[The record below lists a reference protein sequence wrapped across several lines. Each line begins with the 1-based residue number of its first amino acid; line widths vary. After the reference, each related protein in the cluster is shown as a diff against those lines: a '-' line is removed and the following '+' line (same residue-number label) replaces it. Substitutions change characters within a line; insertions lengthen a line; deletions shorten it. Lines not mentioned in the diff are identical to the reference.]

1 MDVYSKRRRSI
12 YIDFKTRERRQVKVV
27 SRKMKVSDISIAVIL
42 LAILVIIIF
51 PAPPAL
57 MDLLLIINMAV
68 CVIILLF
75 SLYVK
80 DPVDFSVFPTIL
92 LFITVFRLALNLA
105 STRLILGNE
114 GNAGEVIRAFG
125 EVVVGGNLAVGVITF
140 LIILIVQFMVITKG
154 AERVSEVSARFT
166 LDAMPGK
173 QMAIDADLNSGF
185 IDEDTARMRREKIQH
200 EADFHGAMDGASKFI
215 KGDAIAGLLVTFV
228 NAIGG
233 IVIGILTMDADI
245 GEVAQIFTLAT
256 IGDGLITQIPA
267 LLISTASGII
277 VTRSG
282 RDETFGGELS
292 KQVLGQPNALIMGGV
307 LIIIISLVP
316 GLPTIPMWIVAITLL
331 IVGYVTYN
339 KIQREAVVE
348 EHVEEEVAAEE
359 KRKPESVT
367 ALLQVDPI
375 ELEFGY
381 GIVPMVD
388 VSQGGDLLDRV
399 VMIRRQCAIDM
410 GVIVPAIR
418 LRDNIQLGTNAYSIK
433 IKGVEIAKGEV
444 MADHL
449 LALSSGEIEE
459 EIYGIPTV
467 EPTFGLPA
475 LWIPKSDREEAEIM
489 GYSTVDPPSVI
500 ATHLTEIIKRYGH
513 ELLNRQQVQTLIDN
527 LKKTQPALVDEVFP
541 KMFSLGEIQKILAN
555 LLSENIPIRDMAT
568 IIEALGDY
576 GNLTRDPDMLTEY
589 VRQSLRRSI
598 SKRFIPEDVA
608 YAITLDPS
616 LEQLILDSTKQS
628 EHGSYLAI
636 EPFQVHSI
644 FDRLRSII
652 ENMKNKGRTP
662 VILTS
667 PLVRRQFRKISEQI
681 SPELAVLSYNEI
693 DSGVE
698 VLSEGVVRL

>member
-1 MDVYSKRRRSI
+1 MSTLRNGMKISDVL
-12 YIDFKTRERRQVKVV
+12 
-27 SRKMKVSDISIAVIL
+27 IALLL

-51 PAPPAL
+51 PPTTLL
-57 MDLLLIINMAV
+57 MDMLLIINISI
-68 CVIILLF
+68 CIIVLLF

-80 DPVDFSVFPTIL
+80 DPVDFSIFPTIL
-92 LFITVFRLALNLA
+92 LFITVFRLGLNVA
-105 STRLILGNE
+105 STRLILGNQ
-114 GNAGEVIRAFG
+114 GDAGEIIRAFG
-125 EVVVGGNLAVGVITF
+125 EVVVGGNLAVGVIIF
-140 LIILIVQFMVITKG
+140 IIILIVQFMVITKG
-154 AERVSEVSARFT
+154 AERVAEVGARFT

-185 IDEDTARMRREKIQH
+185 IDENTARQRREKIQH
-200 EADFHGAMDGASKFI
+200 EADFNGAMDGASKFI

-233 IVIGILTMDADI
+233 IIIGVLTMDGTI
-245 GEVAQIFTLAT
+245 GEIAQIFTLAT
-256 IGDGLITQIPA
+256 IGDGLVTQIPA
-267 LLISTASGII
+267 LLVSTASGII
-277 VTRSG
+277 ITRSG
-282 RDETFGGELS
+282 REATFGAEMS
-292 KQVLGQPNALIMGGV
+292 KQLLSQPFALIMGGV
-307 LIIIISLVP
+307 LVIIISLVP
-316 GLPTIPMWIVAITLL
+316 GLPTIPMWVVAIILMV
-331 IVGYVTYN
+331 VGYITMSRAQ
-339 KIQREAVVE
+339 KEAVVE
-348 EHVEEEVAAEE
+348 EIEEEEVIAED

-449 LALSSGEIEE
+449 LALSSGETEE

-475 LWIPKSDREEAEIM
+475 LWIPKSDREEAEIL
-489 GYSTVDPPSVI
+489 GYSVVDPPSVI

-513 ELLNRQQVQTLIDN
+513 ELLNRQQVQTLVEN
-527 LKKTQPALVDEVFP
+527 LKNAQPALVDEVVP
-541 KMFSLGEIQKILAN
+541 KMFALGEIQKILAN
-555 LLSENIPIRDMAT
+555 LLAENVPIRDMASIVET
-568 IIEALGDY
+568 LGDY
-576 GNLTRDPDMLTEY
+576 GNLTRDTDMLTEY
-589 VRQSLRRSI
+589 VRQALKRAI
-598 SKRFIPEDVA
+598 SSRFIPDGVA
-608 YAITLDPS
+608 YVITLDPA
-616 LEQLILDSTKQS
+616 LEQLVIDSTKQS
-628 EHGSYLAI
+628 EHGQYLAI
-636 EPFQVHSI
+636 EPMQVHSI
-644 FDRLRSII
+644 FDNLRGII
-652 ENMKNKGRTP
+652 ENMKNKGRSP

-681 SPELAVLSYNEI
+681 SPELPVLSYNEI

-698 VLSEGVVRL
+698 VLSEGVVTIS

>member
-1 MDVYSKRRRSI
+1 MNSGRIKI
-12 YIDFKTRERRQVKVV
+12 
-27 SRKMKVSDISIAVIL
+27 SDIAVAILL
-42 LAILVIIIF
+42 LAILCVIIF
-51 PAPPAL
+51 PMPEAM
-57 MDLLLIINMAV
+57 MDFLIIINMAV
-68 CVIILLF
+68 CIIILLF

-92 LFITVFRLALNLA
+92 LFITLFRLALNLA
-105 STRLILGNE
+105 SLRLILGNQ
-114 GNAGEVIRAFG
+114 GNAGQVIRAFG
-125 EVVVGGNLAVGVITF
+125 SVVIRGNIAVGVISF
-140 LIILIVQFMVITKG
+140 LVILIVQFMVITKG
-154 AERVSEVSARFT
+154 AERVAEVCARFT

-173 QMAIDADLNSGF
+173 QMAIDADLNSGL

-215 KGDAIAGLLVTFV
+215 KGDAIAGLLVTFI

-233 IVIGILTMDADI
+233 IIIGVLTMDQPI
-245 GEVAQIFTLAT
+245 GEIAQIFTLAT

-267 LLISTASGII
+267 LLVSTASGII

-282 RDETFGGELS
+282 RETTFGSEISSQILA
-292 KQVLGQPNALIMGGV
+292 QPHALIMGGV
-307 LIIIISLVP
+307 LVIIISLVP
-316 GLPTIPMWIVAITLL
+316 GLPTLPMWLVAGALMI
-331 IVGYVTYN
+331 IGYVVNSRRT
-339 KIQREAVVE
+339 KKAAVDVDV
-348 EHVEEEVAAEE
+348 VEEEVAEE

-367 ALLQVDPI
+367 ALLTVDPI

-399 VMIRRQCAIDM
+399 VMIRRQCALDM

-418 LRDNIQLGTNAYSIK
+418 LRDNIQLGTNTYSIK
-433 IKGVEIAKGEV
+433 IKGVEIARGEV

-449 LALSSGEIEE
+449 LALSSGEVEE

-475 LWIPKSDREEAEIM
+475 LWIPKSDREEAEIL

-513 ELLNRQQVQTLIDN
+513 ELLNRQHVQTLIEN
-527 LKKTQPALVDEVFP
+527 LKKTQPALVDEVVP
-541 KMFSLGEIQKILAN
+541 KMFTLGEIQKILSN

-568 IIEALGDY
+568 IMETLSDY
-576 GNLTRDPDMLTEY
+576 GNLTRDTDLLTEY

-616 LEQLILDSTKQS
+616 LEQLIIDSTKQS
-628 EHGSYLAI
+628 EHGAYLAI
-636 EPFQVHSI
+636 EPMQIHSI
-644 FDRLRSII
+644 FDKLRSII
-652 ENMKNKGRTP
+652 ENMKNKGKTP

-693 DSGVE
+693 DSNVE
-698 VLSEGVVRL
+698 VYSEGVVRL

>member
-1 MDVYSKRRRSI
+1 MKDRRI
-12 YIDFKTRERRQVKVV
+12 KI
-27 SRKMKVSDISIAVIL
+27 SDISVAIL
-42 LAILVIIIF
+42 LVAMLVVIIF
-51 PAPPAL
+51 PPTTTL
-57 MDLLLIINMAV
+57 MDFLLIVNMAV
-68 CVIILLF
+68 CIIILLF
-75 SLYVK
+75 SLYIK

-114 GNAGEVIRAFG
+114 GDAGEVIRAFG

-185 IDEDTARMRREKIQH
+185 IDEDTARTRREKIQH

-215 KGDAIAGLLVTFV
+215 KGDAIAGLLITFINIV
-228 NAIGG
+228 GGMLIGMF
-233 IVIGILTMDADI
+233 TMDAPV

-282 RDETFGGELS
+282 RDETFGGEMS
-292 KQVLGQPNALIMGGV
+292 KQILAQPNALIMGGV
-307 LIIIISLVP
+307 LVVIISLMP
-316 GLPTIPMWIVAITLL
+316 GLPTIPMWLVAATLM
-331 IVGYVTYN
+331 IVGYVVSSRMR
-339 KIQREAVVE
+339 KEATVGIHTVE
-348 EHVEEEVAAEE
+348 EISAEE

-367 ALLQVDPI
+367 SLLQVDQI
-375 ELEFGY
+375 GLEFGY
-381 GIVPMVD
+381 GILPMVD
-388 VSQGGDLLDRV
+388 TSQGGDLLDRI

-410 GVIVPAIR
+410 GIIVPVIR
-418 LRDNIQLGTNAYSIK
+418 LRDNIQLSTNAYSIK
-433 IKGVEIAKGEV
+433 IKGVEVAKGEV

-449 LALSSGEIEE
+449 LALNSGDVEE

-475 LWIPKSDREEAEIM
+475 LWIPKSDREEAEIL

-513 ELLNRQQVQTLIDN
+513 ELLNRQQIQILMDN
-527 LKKTQPALVDEVFP
+527 LKKSQPALVEEVVP
-541 KMFSLGEIQKILAN
+541 KLFSLGEVQKVLSN
-555 LLSENIPIRDMAT
+555 LLSENVPIRDMASIVET
-568 IIEALGDY
+568 LGDY

-589 VRQSLRRSI
+589 VRQSLKRSI
-598 SKRFIPEDVA
+598 SKRFIPDDIA
-608 YAITLDPS
+608 YAITLDPP
-616 LEQLILDSTKQS
+616 LEQLIIDSTKQS

-636 EPFQVHSI
+636 EPMQVHSI
-644 FDRLRSII
+644 FDKLKNII
-652 ENMKNKGRTP
+652 ENTKNKGKAP

-667 PLVRRQFRKISEQI
+667 PLVRRQFRRISEQI

-698 VLSEGVVRL
+698 VLSEGVVIL

>member
-1 MDVYSKRRRSI
+1 
-12 YIDFKTRERRQVKVV
+12 
-27 SRKMKVSDISIAVIL
+27 MKKSDIAIAIII
-42 LAILVIIIF
+42 LAILFVIIR
-51 PAPPAL
+51 PLPEGA
-57 MDLLLIINMAV
+57 MDFLIIINMAI
-68 CVIILLF
+68 CIIILLF

-80 DPVDFSVFPTIL
+80 DPVEFSVFPTIL
-92 LFITVFRLALNLA
+92 LFITLFRLALNLA

-114 GNAGEVIRAFG
+114 GNAGQVIRAFG
-125 EVVVGGNLAVGVITF
+125 QVVVGGNIAVGIISF

-154 AERVSEVSARFT
+154 AERVAEVCARFT

-173 QMAIDADLNSGF
+173 QMAIDADLNSGL
-185 IDEDTARMRREKIQH
+185 IDEDMARMRREKIQH

-215 KGDAIAGLLVTFV
+215 KGDAVAGLLVTFV
-228 NAIGG
+228 NIIGG
-233 IVIGILTMDADI
+233 IIIGMLTMNKEI
-245 GEVAQIFTLAT
+245 GEILKIFTLAT

-267 LLISTASGII
+267 LLVSTASGII

-282 RDETFGGELS
+282 RESTFGSEMAT
-292 KQVLGQPNALIMGGV
+292 QIVGQPHALIMGGILLV
-307 LIIIISLVP
+307 IVSLIP
-316 GLPTIPMWIVAITLL
+316 GLPKLSMWIVAALL
-331 IVGYVTYN
+331 MVIGYFVN
-339 KIQREAVVE
+339 NRQQKAAVVE
-348 EHVEEEVAAEE
+348 EHEVEEVAAEE

-399 VMIRRQCAIDM
+399 VMIRRQCALDM

-433 IKGVEIAKGEV
+433 IKGVEIARGEV

-449 LALSSGEIEE
+449 LALSSGDVEE

-475 LWIPKSDREEAEIM
+475 LWIPKSDREEAEIL

-527 LKKTQPALVDEVFP
+527 LKKTQPALVDEVVP
-541 KMFSLGEIQKILAN
+541 KLFSLGEIQKVLAS

-568 IIEALGDY
+568 IIETLGDY
-576 GNLTRDPDMLTEY
+576 GSLTRDTDLLTEY
-589 VRQSLRRSI
+589 VRQALKRSI
-598 SKRFIPEDVA
+598 SKRFIPDDVA

-616 LEQLILDSTKQS
+616 LEQLIIDSTKQS
-628 EHGSYLAI
+628 EHGAYLAI
-636 EPFQVHSI
+636 EPIQVHTI
-644 FDRLRSII
+644 FDKLRAII
-652 ENMKNKGRTP
+652 EGMKNRGRTP

-667 PLVRRQFRKISEQI
+667 PLVRRQFRKITEQI

-693 DSGVE
+693 ESSVE
-698 VLSEGVVRL
+698 VYSEGIVKL

>member
-1 MDVYSKRRRSI
+1 VRLKASDV
-12 YIDFKTRERRQVKVV
+12 
-27 SRKMKVSDISIAVIL
+27 SIAILL
-42 LAILVIIIF
+42 LAILMVIIF
-51 PAPPAL
+51 PPNTFM
-57 MDLLLIINMAV
+57 MDFLIIINMAV
-68 CVIILLF
+68 CIIVLLF

-114 GNAGEVIRAFG
+114 GDAGEIIRAFG
-125 EVVVGGNLAVGVITF
+125 EVVLGGNLAVGVIAF
-140 LIILIVQFMVITKG
+140 IIILIVQFMVITKG

-185 IDEDTARMRREKIQH
+185 IDEETARTRREKIQH

-233 IVIGILTMDADI
+233 IIIGVLTMDAPI

-267 LLISTASGII
+267 LLVSTASGII

-282 RDETFGGELS
+282 REATFGDEMTRQL
-292 KQVLGQPNALIMGGV
+292 LNQPHALIMGGV
-307 LIIIISLVP
+307 LLVIISLMP
-316 GLPTIPMWIVAITLL
+316 GLPTLPMWTVAIALM
-331 IVGYVTYN
+331 IIGYVTN
-339 KIQREAVVE
+339 SRRAKEAVVE
-348 EHVEEEVAAEE
+348 VHEEEEVAAEE

-388 VSQGGDLLDRV
+388 VTQGGDLLDRV

-418 LRDNIQLGTNAYSIK
+418 LRDNIQLGTNQYSIK

-449 LALSSGEIEE
+449 LALSSGEVEE

-475 LWIPKSDREEAEIM
+475 LWIQKSDREEAEIL

-527 LKKTQPALVDEVFP
+527 LKKVQPALVDEVVP

-555 LLSENIPIRDMAT
+555 LLSENIPIRDMAS
-568 IIEALGDY
+568 IVEALGDH
-576 GNLTRDPDMLTEY
+576 GNFTRDTDLLTEY
-589 VRQSLRRSI
+589 VRQALRRSI

-628 EHGSYLAI
+628 EHGAYLAI
-636 EPFQVHSI
+636 EPVQVHTI
-644 FDRLRSII
+644 FDRLRSLI

-667 PLVRRQFRKISEQI
+667 PLVRRQFRKITEQI

-693 DSGVE
+693 ESGVE
-698 VLSEGVVRL
+698 VLSEGVVKI

>member
-1 MDVYSKRRRSI
+1 MKL
-12 YIDFKTRERRQVKVV
+12 
-27 SRKMKVSDISIAVIL
+27 KVSDVALALIL

-51 PAPPAL
+51 PPNTVL
-57 MDLLLIINMAV
+57 MDFLLIVNMSV
-68 CVIILLF
+68 CIIILLF
-75 SLYVK
+75 SLYIK
-80 DPVDFSVFPTIL
+80 DPIDFSVFPTVL
-92 LFITVFRLALNLA
+92 LFITVFRLGLNLA

-114 GNAGEVIRAFG
+114 GDAGQIIAAFG
-125 EVVVGGNLAVGVITF
+125 QVVVGGNLAVGIIAFIV
-140 LIILIVQFMVITKG
+140 ILIVQFMVITKG
-154 AERVSEVSARFT
+154 AERVAEVSARFT

-185 IDEDTARMRREKIQH
+185 IDESQARERRQKIQD

-215 KGDAIAGLLVTFV
+215 KGDAIAGLLITFI

-233 IVIGILTMDADI
+233 IVMGVLTMDQEI
-245 GEVAQIFTLAT
+245 GEIAQIFTLAT

-267 LLISTASGII
+267 LLVSTASGII
-277 VTRSG
+277 ITRTG
-282 RDETFGGELS
+282 GDNTFGAEMS
-292 KQVLGQPNALIMGGV
+292 KQILSQPHALIMGGAL
-307 LIIIISLVP
+307 LILVSLMP
-316 GLPTIPMWIVAITLL
+316 GLPTVPMWIVAIILMVL
-331 IVGYVTYN
+331 GYVVSSRM
-339 KIQREAVVE
+339 KKEEVVE
-348 EHVEEEVAAEE
+348 EHIEEEVAAEE

-418 LRDNIQLGTNAYSIK
+418 LRDNIQLGTNEYSIK

-449 LALSSGEIEE
+449 LALSSGEVEE

-475 LWIPKSDREEAEIM
+475 LWIPKSDRDEAEIL

-513 ELLNRQQVQTLIDN
+513 ELLNRQQVQTLVDN
-527 LKKTQPALVDEVFP
+527 LKKTQPALVDEVVP
-541 KMFSLGEIQKILAN
+541 KLFSLGEIQKILAN
-555 LLSENIPIRDMAT
+555 LLSENIPIRDMAS

-576 GNLTRDPDMLTEY
+576 GTLTRDPDMLTEY
-589 VRQSLRRSI
+589 VRQALKRSI

-608 YAITLDPS
+608 YVITLDPS
-616 LEQLILDSTKQS
+616 LEQLIIESTKQS

-636 EPFQVHSI
+636 EPTQVHSI
-644 FDRLRSII
+644 FDKLRSII

-667 PLVRRQFRKISEQI
+667 PLVRRQFRKIAEQI

-698 VLSEGVVRL
+698 VLSEGTVSL

>member
-1 MDVYSKRRRSI
+1 LKA
-12 YIDFKTRERRQVKVV
+12 
-27 SRKMKVSDISIAVIL
+27 SDIALALLL

-51 PAPPAL
+51 PPTTVL
-57 MDLLLIINMAV
+57 MDILLVINMAV
-68 CVIILLF
+68 CIIILLF
-75 SLYVK
+75 SLYIK

-92 LFITVFRLALNLA
+92 LFITVFRLGLNLS
-105 STRLILGNE
+105 STRLILGNQ
-114 GNAGEVIRAFG
+114 GDAGEVIRAFG
-125 EVVVGGNLAVGVITF
+125 EVVVGGNLAVGIVAF

-154 AERVSEVSARFT
+154 AERVAEVCARFT

-185 IDEDTARMRREKIQH
+185 IDETQARERREKIQH
-200 EADFHGAMDGASKFI
+200 EADFNGAMDGASKFI

-228 NAIGG
+228 NIIGG
-233 IVIGILTMDADI
+233 LIIGMMTMELPFD
-245 GEVAQIFTLAT
+245 EVGRIFVLAT

-267 LLISTASGII
+267 LLVSTASGII
-277 VTRSG
+277 ITRSG
-282 RDETFGGELS
+282 RDSTFGAEMARQILS
-292 KQVLGQPNALIMGGV
+292 QPYALIMGGV
-307 LIIIISLVP
+307 LLILVSLMP
-316 GLPTIPMWIVAITLL
+316 GLPMIPMWGVAIVLM
-331 IVGYVTYN
+331 IVGYFNYTRM
-339 KIQREAVVE
+339 QREAVVE
-348 EHVEEEVAAEE
+348 VQEEEEVAADE

-367 ALLQVDPI
+367 SLLQVDPI

-418 LRDNIQLGTNAYSIK
+418 LRDNIQLGTSEYSIK

-449 LALSSGEIEE
+449 LALSSGEVEE

-475 LWIPKSDREEAEIM
+475 LWIPKSEREEAEMM

-527 LKKTQPALVDEVFP
+527 LKKTQPALVEEVVP
-541 KMFSLGEIQKILAN
+541 KMFSYGEIQRILGN
-555 LLSENIPIRDMAT
+555 LLSENIPIRDMAS
-568 IIEALGDY
+568 IVEALADY
-576 GNLTRDPDMLTEY
+576 GNLTRDTDMLTEY
-589 VRQSLRRSI
+589 VRQALRRSI

-608 YAITLDPS
+608 YAITLDPA

-628 EHGSYLAI
+628 EHGQYLAI
-636 EPFQVHSI
+636 EPIQVHAI
-644 FDRLRSII
+644 FDKLRTII
-652 ENMKNKGRTP
+652 ENMKNKGKTP

-667 PLVRRQFRKISEQI
+667 PLVRRQFRKITEQI

-698 VLSEGVVRL
+698 VMSEGVVTL

>member
-1 MDVYSKRRRSI
+1 
-12 YIDFKTRERRQVKVV
+12 
-27 SRKMKVSDISIAVIL
+27 MKISDIALALIL
-42 LAILVIIIF
+42 LAMLVIIIF
-51 PAPPAL
+51 PAQPAL
-57 MDLLLIINMAV
+57 MDFLLIINMAV
-68 CVIILLF
+68 CVIIFLF

-114 GNAGEVIRAFG
+114 GYAGEVIRAFG
-125 EVVVGGNLAVGVITF
+125 EVVIGGNLAVGIITF

-185 IDEDTARMRREKIQH
+185 IDEDTARKRREKIQH

-215 KGDAIAGLLVTFV
+215 KGDAIAGLLVTFI

-233 IVIGILTMDADI
+233 IVMGMLTMDADI
-245 GEVAQIFTLAT
+245 GEIAQIFTLAT

-282 RDETFGGELS
+282 RDETFGGEVS
-292 KQVLGQPNALIMGGV
+292 KQLLSQPNALIMGGV
-307 LIIIISLVP
+307 LIILISLMP
-316 GLPTIPMWIVAITLL
+316 GLPTIPMWIVAIALM
-331 IVGYVTYN
+331 IIGYVTFN
-339 KIQREAVVE
+339 RIQREAVVE

-418 LRDNIQLGTNAYSIK
+418 LRDNIQLATNAYSIK
-433 IKGVEIAKGEV
+433 IKGVEIARGEV

-449 LALSSGEIEE
+449 LALSSGEVEE

-500 ATHLTEIIKRYGH
+500 ATHLTEIIKRHGH

-541 KMFSLGEIQKILAN
+541 KMFSLGEIQRILGN
-555 LLSENIPIRDMAT
+555 LLSENIPIRDMAS
-568 IIEALGDY
+568 IMEALGDY
-576 GNLTRDPDMLTEY
+576 GNMTRDPDMLTEY
-589 VRQSLRRSI
+589 VRQALKRSI

-644 FDRLRSII
+644 FDRLRAII

>member
-1 MDVYSKRRRSI
+1 M
-12 YIDFKTRERRQVKVV
+12 KT
-27 SRKMKVSDISIAVIL
+27 SDISVAIL
-42 LAILVIIIF
+42 ILAILFVIIF
-51 PAPPAL
+51 PLSAMV
-57 MDLLLIINMAV
+57 MDFLLIINIAV
-68 CVIILLF
+68 CIIILLF

-92 LFITVFRLALNLA
+92 LFITLFRLALNLA
-105 STRLILGNE
+105 SLRLILGNQGQA
-114 GNAGEVIRAFG
+114 GNIIAAFG
-125 EVVVGGNLAVGVITF
+125 GVVIGDNLPVGIISF
-140 LIILIVQFMVITKG
+140 LVILIVQFMVITKG
-154 AERVSEVSARFT
+154 AERVAEVAARFT

-185 IDEDTARMRREKIQH
+185 IDEDMARVRREKIQQ

-215 KGDAIAGLLVTFV
+215 KGDAIAGLVVTFI
-228 NAIGG
+228 NIIGG
-233 IVIGILTMDADI
+233 LIIGMLTMDLPI
-245 GEVAQIFTLAT
+245 GDVARIFVLAT
-256 IGDGLITQIPA
+256 IGDGLVLQIPA
-267 LLISTASGII
+267 LLVSTASGII

-282 RDETFGGELS
+282 REATFGAEMSQQL
-292 KQVLGQPNALIMGGV
+292 LNQPYALIMGGV
-307 LIIIISLVP
+307 LIVVVSFIP
-316 GLPTIPMWIVAITLL
+316 GLPIVPMWIVAIILM
-331 IVGYVTYN
+331 IIGYVMHG
-339 KIQREAVVE
+339 KIKKSEVVE
-348 EHVEEEVAAEE
+348 EHEVEEVAAEE

-399 VMIRRQCAIDM
+399 VMIRRQCALDL

-433 IKGVEIAKGEV
+433 IKGVEIASGEV

-449 LALSSGEIEE
+449 LALSSGEVEE

-475 LWIPKSDREEAEIM
+475 LWIPKSDREEAEIL

-527 LKKTQPALVDEVFP
+527 LRKTQPALVDEVVP
-541 KMFSLGEIQKILAN
+541 KLFSLGEVQKILAN
-555 LLSENIPIRDMAT
+555 LLSENVPIRDMAT
-568 IIEALGDY
+568 IIETLGDY
-576 GNLTRDPDMLTEY
+576 GNLTRDSDLLTEY
-589 VRQSLRRSI
+589 VRQALRRSI
-598 SKRFIPEDVA
+598 SKRFIPDDVA
-608 YAITLDPS
+608 HAITLDPT
-616 LEQLILDSTKQS
+616 LEQLIIDSTKQS

-636 EPFQVHSI
+636 EPVQVHSI
-644 FDRLRSII
+644 FDKLRAII
-652 ENMKNKGRTP
+652 EGMKNRGRTP

-667 PLVRRQFRKISEQI
+667 PLVRRQFRKITEQI

-693 DSGVE
+693 ESNVE
-698 VLSEGVVRL
+698 VYSEGVVRL

>member
-1 MDVYSKRRRSI
+1 
-12 YIDFKTRERRQVKVV
+12 
-27 SRKMKVSDISIAVIL
+27 MKASDIS
-42 LAILVIIIF
+42 LAILVLALLVIIIF
-51 PAPPAL
+51 PPSTLL
-57 MDLLLIINMAV
+57 MDFLLIINISV

-92 LFITVFRLALNLA
+92 LFITVFRLGLNIA

-114 GNAGEVIRAFG
+114 GDAGAIIRTFG
-125 EVVVGGNLAVGVITF
+125 EVVIGGNIAVGVVVF

-154 AERVSEVSARFT
+154 AERVAEVCARFT

-173 QMAIDADLNSGF
+173 QMAIDADLNSGL
-185 IDEDTARMRREKIQH
+185 IDEDTARARREKIQH
-200 EADFHGAMDGASKFI
+200 EADFHGSMDGASKFI

-228 NAIGG
+228 NIIGG
-233 IVIGILTMDADI
+233 IVMGMLTMDREI
-245 GEVAQIFTLAT
+245 GEILTIFTIAT

-267 LLISTASGII
+267 LLVSTASGII
-277 VTRSG
+277 ITRSG
-282 RDETFGGELS
+282 RDATFGSEMASQLMA
-292 KQVLGQPNALIMGGV
+292 QPHAIIMGGV
-307 LIIIISLVP
+307 LLIVISLVP
-316 GLPTIPMWIVAITLL
+316 GLPTIPMWIIAATLL
-331 IVGYVTYN
+331 ITGYVIN
-339 KIQREAVVE
+339 SRRQKMAVVDVHE
-348 EHVEEEVAAEE
+348 EEEVAAEE

-381 GIVPMVD
+381 GILPMVD

-399 VMIRRQCAIDM
+399 VMIRRQCALDM
-410 GVIVPAIR
+410 GIIVPAIR

-449 LALSSGEIEE
+449 LALSSGDVED

-475 LWIPKSDREEAEIM
+475 LWIQKSDREEAEIL

-527 LKKTQPALVDEVFP
+527 LKKTQPALVEEVVP

-555 LLSENIPIRDMAT
+555 LLAENVPIRDMAS

-576 GNLTRDPDMLTEY
+576 GNLTRDTDLLTEY
-589 VRQSLRRSI
+589 VRQSLKRSI

-616 LEQLILDSTKQS
+616 LEQLIIDSTKQS
-628 EHGSYLAI
+628 EHGAYLAI
-636 EPFQVHSI
+636 EPVQVHSI
-644 FDRLRSII
+644 FDKLRFII
-652 ENMKNKGRTP
+652 ENMKNKGKTP

-667 PLVRRQFRKISEQI
+667 PLVRRQFRKITEQI

-693 DSGVE
+693 EGNVE
-698 VLSEGVVRL
+698 VYAEGVVKL

>member
-1 MDVYSKRRRSI
+1 
-12 YIDFKTRERRQVKVV
+12 
-27 SRKMKVSDISIAVIL
+27 MKKSDIAIAIL
-42 LAILVIIIF
+42 ILAILFIIIF
-51 PAPPAL
+51 PASTIL
-57 MDLLLIINMAV
+57 MDFLLIINVAV
-68 CVIILLF
+68 CIIILLF
-75 SLYVK
+75 SLYIK
-80 DPVDFSVFPTIL
+80 DPVDFSVFPTVL
-92 LFITVFRLALNLA
+92 LFITLFRLALNLA
-105 STRLILGNE
+105 STRLILGNQ
-114 GNAGEVIRAFG
+114 GDAGAVIRAFG
-125 EVVVGGNLAVGVITF
+125 QVVVGGNIAVGVISF

-154 AERVSEVSARFT
+154 AERVAEVCARFT

-173 QMAIDADLNSGF
+173 QMAIDADLNSGL
-185 IDEDTARMRREKIQH
+185 IDEDMARQRREKIQH

-228 NAIGG
+228 NIIGG
-233 IVIGILTMDADI
+233 IIIGMLTMNKDI
-245 GEVAQIFTLAT
+245 GEILEIFTLAT

-267 LLISTASGII
+267 LLVSTASGII
-277 VTRSG
+277 ITRSG
-282 RDETFGGELS
+282 RDATFGSEMSSQILA
-292 KQVLGQPNALIMGGV
+292 QPHALIMGGILLV
-307 LIIIISLVP
+307 IVSLVP
-316 GLPTIPMWIVAITLL
+316 GLPTIPMWIVAATLMT
-331 IVGYVTYN
+331 IGYLVN
-339 KIQREAVVE
+339 SRRQKAAVVE
-348 EHVEEEVAAEE
+348 EKEVEEVTAEE

-367 ALLQVDPI
+367 SLLQVDPI

-399 VMIRRQCAIDM
+399 VMIRRQCALDM

-475 LWIPKSDREEAEIM
+475 LWIPKSDREEAEIL

-527 LKKTQPALVDEVFP
+527 LKKTQPALVDEVVP
-541 KMFSLGEIQKILAN
+541 KLFSLGEIQKVLAN
-555 LLSENIPIRDMAT
+555 LLAENVPIRDMAT
-568 IIEALGDY
+568 IIETLGDY
-576 GNLTRDPDMLTEY
+576 GSLTRDTDLLTEY
-589 VRQSLRRSI
+589 VRQALKRSI
-598 SKRFIPEDVA
+598 SKRFIPDDVA
-608 YAITLDPS
+608 HAITIDPS
-616 LEQLILDSTKQS
+616 LEQLIIDSTKQS
-628 EHGSYLAI
+628 EHGAYLAI
-636 EPFQVHSI
+636 EPMQVHTI
-644 FDRLRSII
+644 FDKLRAII
-652 ENMKNKGRTP
+652 ENMKNRGKSP

-667 PLVRRQFRKISEQI
+667 PLVRRQFRKIAEQI

-693 DSGVE
+693 EMNVE
-698 VLSEGVVRL
+698 VHSEGVVKL

>member
-1 MDVYSKRRRSI
+1 ME
-12 YIDFKTRERRQVKVV
+12 KT
-27 SRKMKVSDISIAVIL
+27 SRIKTADISLAVLL
-42 LAILVIIIF
+42 LAILVVIIF
-51 PAPPAL
+51 PPNTTL
-57 MDLLLIINMAV
+57 MDFLLIVNMAV
-68 CVIILLF
+68 CIIILLF

-114 GNAGEVIRAFG
+114 GNAGEIIKTFG

-154 AERVSEVSARFT
+154 AERVSEVGARFT

-185 IDEDTARMRREKIQH
+185 IDEDQARQRREKIQQ

-233 IVIGILTMDADI
+233 IVMGMLTMDADI
-245 GEVAQIFTLAT
+245 GEIAQIFTLAT

-282 RDETFGGELS
+282 REESFGGEMA
-292 KQVLGQPNALIMGGV
+292 KQILAQPHALIMGGV
-307 LIIIISLVP
+307 LLILISLMP
-316 GLPTIPMWIVAITLL
+316 GLPTIPMWLVAALL
-331 IVGYVTYN
+331 MIVGYMTNRRIV
-339 KIQREAVVE
+339 KEAIVE

-418 LRDNIQLGTNAYSIK
+418 LRDNIQLATNAYSIK

-449 LALSSGEIEE
+449 LALSSGEVED

-475 LWIPKSDREEAEIM
+475 LWIPKSDREEAEIL

-500 ATHLTEIIKRYGH
+500 ATHLTEVIKRYGH

-527 LKKTQPALVDEVFP
+527 LKKAQPALVEEVVP

-555 LLSENIPIRDMAT
+555 LLSENIPIRDMAS

-576 GNLTRDPDMLTEY
+576 GNLTRDPDLLTEY
-589 VRQSLRRSI
+589 VRQALRRSI

-636 EPFQVHSI
+636 EPTQVHSI

>member
-1 MDVYSKRRRSI
+1 MEKQLGI
-12 YIDFKTRERRQVKVV
+12 
-27 SRKMKVSDISIAVIL
+27 KVSDISLAVLL
-42 LAILVIIIF
+42 LAILVVIIF
-51 PAPPAL
+51 PPNTTL
-57 MDLLLIINMAV
+57 MDFLLIINMAV
-68 CVIILLF
+68 CIIVLLF

-105 STRLILGNE
+105 STRLILGNQ
-114 GNAGEVIRAFG
+114 GNAGEIIRAFG
-125 EVVVGGNLAVGVITF
+125 EVVVGGNLAVGVVTF

-154 AERVSEVSARFT
+154 AERVSEVGARFT

-185 IDEDTARMRREKIQH
+185 IDEDTARQRREKIQH

-233 IVIGILTMDADI
+233 IIMGVMTMDADI
-245 GEVAQIFTLAT
+245 GEIAQIFTLAT

-282 RDETFGGELS
+282 RDDSLGGEIS
-292 KQVLGQPNALIMGGV
+292 RQIFAQPHALIMGGV
-307 LIIIISLVP
+307 LLILISLMP
-316 GLPTIPMWIVAITLL
+316 GLPTIPMWLVAAVLMI
-331 IVGYVTYN
+331 IGYVTN
-339 KIQREAVVE
+339 SRIKKEAIVE

-410 GVIVPAIR
+410 GIIVPSIR

-433 IKGVEIAKGEV
+433 IKGVEIARGEV

-449 LALSSGEIEE
+449 LALSSGEVEE

-475 LWIPKSDREEAEIM
+475 LWIPKSDREEAEIL

-527 LKKTQPALVDEVFP
+527 LKKAQPALVDEVVP

-555 LLSENIPIRDMAT
+555 LLSENIPIRDMAS
-568 IIEALGDY
+568 IVEALSDY
-576 GNLTRDPDMLTEY
+576 GNLTRDPDLLTEY

-608 YAITLDPS
+608 YAITLDPQ
-616 LEQLILDSTKQS
+616 LEQLIIESTKQS

-636 EPFQVHSI
+636 EPTQVHAI

-652 ENMKNKGRTP
+652 ENMKNKGKPP

>member
-1 MDVYSKRRRSI
+1 MGSTKI
-12 YIDFKTRERRQVKVV
+12 KT
-27 SRKMKVSDISIAVIL
+27 SDITLAVLL

-51 PAPPAL
+51 PPNTML
-57 MDLLLIINMAV
+57 MDFLLIINMAV
-68 CVIILLF
+68 CIIILLF
-75 SLYVK
+75 ALYVK

-114 GNAGEVIRAFG
+114 GNAGEIIRTFG
-125 EVVVGGNLAVGVITF
+125 QVVVGGNLAVGVITF

-154 AERVSEVSARFT
+154 AERVSEVGARFT

-185 IDEDTARMRREKIQH
+185 IDEDQARQRREKIQQ

-233 IVIGILTMDADI
+233 IVIGMLTMDQPI
-245 GEVAQIFTLAT
+245 GEIAQIFTLAT

-282 RDETFGGELS
+282 GDETFGGQVA
-292 KQVLGQPNALIMGGV
+292 KQILAQPHALIMGGV
-307 LIIIISLVP
+307 LLILISLMP
-316 GLPTIPMWIVAITLL
+316 GLPTIPMWIVAIILML
-331 IVGYVTYN
+331 IGYVTN
-339 KIQREAVVE
+339 SRIAKEAIVE

-449 LALSSGEIEE
+449 LALSSGEVEE

-475 LWIPKSDREEAEIM
+475 LWIPKSDREEAEIL

-500 ATHLTEIIKRYGH
+500 ATHLTEIIKRHGH

-527 LKKTQPALVDEVFP
+527 LKKAQPALVDEVVP
-541 KMFSLGEIQKILAN
+541 KLFSLGEIQRILAG
-555 LLSENIPIRDMAT
+555 L
-568 IIEALGDY
+568 
-576 GNLTRDPDMLTEY
+576 
-589 VRQSLRRSI
+589 
-598 SKRFIPEDVA
+598 
-608 YAITLDPS
+608 
-616 LEQLILDSTKQS
+616 
-628 EHGSYLAI
+628 
-636 EPFQVHSI
+636 
-644 FDRLRSII
+644 
-652 ENMKNKGRTP
+652 
-662 VILTS
+662 
-667 PLVRRQFRKISEQI
+667 
-681 SPELAVLSYNEI
+681 
-693 DSGVE
+693 
-698 VLSEGVVRL
+698 

>member
-1 MDVYSKRRRSI
+1 
-12 YIDFKTRERRQVKVV
+12 
-27 SRKMKVSDISIAVIL
+27 MKIADIAIAIIL
-42 LAILVIIIF
+42 LSILVIMIF
-51 PAPPAL
+51 PPSEGF
-57 MDLLLIINMAV
+57 MDFLLIINMAI
-68 CVIILLF
+68 CIIILLF
-75 SLYVK
+75 ALYIK
-80 DPVDFSVFPTIL
+80 EPVDFSVFPTIL
-92 LFITVFRLALNLA
+92 LFMTIFRLSLNLA
-105 STRLILGNE
+105 TTRLILGNQ
-114 GNAGEVIRAFG
+114 GNAGEVIKAFG
-125 EVVVGGNLAVGVITF
+125 EVVVGGNLAVGLIAF
-140 LIILIVQFMVITKG
+140 LIILIIQFMVITKG
-154 AERVSEVSARFT
+154 AERVAEVSARFT

-185 IDEDTARMRREKIQH
+185 ITEDQARERREKIQH
-200 EADFHGAMDGASKFI
+200 EADFNGAMDGASKFI
-215 KGDAIAGLLVTFV
+215 KGDAIAGLLITFV
-228 NAIGG
+228 NIIGG
-233 IVIGILTMDADI
+233 LIIGMLTMELPF
-245 GEVAQIFTLAT
+245 GEVGQIFVLAT

-277 VTRSG
+277 ITRSG
-282 RDETFGGELS
+282 RGETFGSEIAKQILS
-292 KQVLGQPNALIMGGV
+292 QPYALIMAGV
-307 LIIIISLVP
+307 LLICVSLMP
-316 GLPTIPMWIVAITLL
+316 GLPMIPMWIVAIILMV
-331 IVGYVTYN
+331 VGYLNYS
-339 KIQREAVVE
+339 KMQKEEAVEVHE
-348 EHVEEEVAAEE
+348 EEEVAAEE

-388 VSQGGDLLDRV
+388 VTQGGDLLDRV

-418 LRDNIQLGTNAYSIK
+418 LRDNIQLGTNEYSIK
-433 IKGVEIAKGEV
+433 IKGVEIAKGEI

-449 LALSSGEIEE
+449 LALSSGEVEE

-527 LKKTQPALVDEVFP
+527 LKKVQPALVDEVVP
-541 KMFSLGEIQKILAN
+541 KMFSLGEIQRILAN
-555 LLSENIPIRDMAT
+555 LLSENIPIRDMAS
-568 IIEALGDY
+568 IIEALSDY
-576 GNLTRDPDMLTEY
+576 GSLTRDTDMLTEY
-589 VRQSLRRSI
+589 VRQTLRRSI

-616 LEQLILDSTKQS
+616 LEQLIIDSTKQS

-636 EPFQVHSI
+636 EPVQVHSI
-644 FDRLRSII
+644 FDKLRSII
-652 ENMKNKGRTP
+652 ENMKNKGKTP

-667 PLVRRQFRKISEQI
+667 PLVRRQFRKITEQI

-698 VLSEGVVRL
+698 VLSEGVVTL

>member
-1 MDVYSKRRRSI
+1 
-12 YIDFKTRERRQVKVV
+12 
-27 SRKMKVSDISIAVIL
+27 MKISDIALAILL
-42 LAILVIIIF
+42 LAILVVIIF
-51 PAPPAL
+51 PPTTLL
-57 MDLLLIINMAV
+57 MDFLLIINMAV

-114 GNAGEVIRAFG
+114 GDAGEVIRAFG
-125 EVVVGGNLAVGVITF
+125 DVVVGGNLAVGIITF

-185 IDEDTARMRREKIQH
+185 IDEDQARNRREKIQH

-233 IVIGILTMDADI
+233 IVIGMLTMDADM
-245 GEVAQIFTLAT
+245 GEIATIFTLAT

-292 KQVLGQPNALIMGGV
+292 KQVLSQPNALIMGGV
-307 LIIIISLVP
+307 LIIIISLMP
-316 GLPTIPMWIVAITLL
+316 GLPTVPMWIVAITLMV
-331 IVGYVTYN
+331 IGYITLN
-339 KIQREAVVE
+339 RRKQEAVVE

-418 LRDNIQLGTNAYSIK
+418 LRDNIQLATNAYSIK

-449 LALSSGEIEE
+449 LALSSGEVEE

-475 LWIPKSDREEAEIM
+475 LWIPKADREEAEIL

-527 LKKTQPALVDEVFP
+527 LKKSQPALVDEVVP

-555 LLSENIPIRDMAT
+555 LLSENIPIRDMAS
-568 IIEALGDY
+568 IMEALSDY
-576 GNLTRDPDMLTEY
+576 GNLTRDSDMLTEY
-589 VRQSLRRSI
+589 VRQSLKRSI

-636 EPFQVHSI
+636 EPMQVHSI

>member
-1 MDVYSKRRRSI
+1 
-12 YIDFKTRERRQVKVV
+12 
-27 SRKMKVSDISIAVIL
+27 MKASDIAIAIVVL
-42 LAILVIIIF
+42 SLLVIIIF
-51 PAPPAL
+51 PPTTFL
-57 MDLLLIINMAV
+57 MDFLLIINISV

-75 SLYVK
+75 ALYVK

-92 LFITVFRLALNLA
+92 LFITVFRLGLNIA
-105 STRLILGNE
+105 STRLILGGGVNSPPGE
-114 GNAGEVIRAFG
+114 AGRIIETFG
-125 EVVVGGNLAVGVITF
+125 RVVVGGNIAVGVVAF
-140 LIILIVQFMVITKG
+140 LIFLIVQFMVITKG
-154 AERVSEVSARFT
+154 AERVAEVCARFT

-173 QMAIDADLNSGF
+173 QMAIDADLNSGL
-185 IDEDTARMRREKIQH
+185 IDEEQARARREKIQH
-200 EADFHGAMDGASKFI
+200 EADFHGSMDGASKFI
-215 KGDAIAGLLVTFV
+215 KGDAIAGLLVTFI

-233 IVIGILTMDADI
+233 IIAGMLMLDLPI
-245 GEVAQIFTLAT
+245 GEVLEKFTILT

-267 LLISTASGII
+267 LLVSTASGII
-277 VTRSG
+277 ITRSG
-282 RDETFGGELS
+282 RDMTFGSEMAR
-292 KQVLGQPNALIMGGV
+292 QIAAQPHAIIMGGV
-307 LIIIISLVP
+307 LLVIISLVP
-316 GLPTIPMWIVAITLL
+316 GLPTIPMWAIAVVLMIT
-331 IVGYVTYN
+331 GYVINTRRQ
-339 KIQREAVVE
+339 KAQVVDVHE
-348 EHVEEEVAAEE
+348 VEEVAAEE

-367 ALLQVDPI
+367 ALLTVDPI

-399 VMIRRQCAIDM
+399 VMIRRQCALDM
-410 GVIVPAIR
+410 GIIVPSIR
-418 LRDNIQLGTNAYSIK
+418 LRDNIQLGTNAYSVK

-449 LALSSGEIEE
+449 LALSSSDVEE

-500 ATHLTEIIKRYGH
+500 ATHLTEVIKRYGH

-527 LKKTQPALVDEVFP
+527 LRKTQPALVDEVVP

-555 LLSENIPIRDMAT
+555 LLSENVPIRDMAS
-568 IIEALGDY
+568 IVEALSDY
-576 GNLTRDPDMLTEY
+576 GNLTRDTDLLTEY
-589 VRQSLRRSI
+589 VRQALKRSI
-598 SKRFIPEDVA
+598 SKRFIPDDVA

-616 LEQLILDSTKQS
+616 LEQLIIDSTKQS
-628 EHGSYLAI
+628 EHGAYLAI
-636 EPFQVHSI
+636 EPVQVHSI
-644 FDRLRSII
+644 FDKLRTII

-667 PLVRRQFRKISEQI
+667 PLVRRQFRKITEQI

-693 DSGVE
+693 EGNVE
-698 VLSEGVVRL
+698 VYAEGIVKL